1 MTVLK
6 QYDEDSEAWET
17 IVVGKQGP
25 PGVVAAS
32 APVTYDSGTQTV
44 GIDAGGYVA
53 AVNGSAGTVT
63 LDAAGVGAVGTA
75 TGLYVYDY
83 GTAIPSSRPSALAVY
98 WQGTATPGTAISRAG
113 DLWYDSTGD

>member
-1 MTVLK
+1 
-6 QYDEDSEAWET
+6 
-17 IVVGKQGP
+17 
-25 PGVVAAS
+25 
-32 APVTYDSGTQTV
+32 
-44 GIDAGGYVA
+44 
-53 AVNGSAGTVT
+53 
-63 LDAAGVGAVGTA
+63 VGAVGTA